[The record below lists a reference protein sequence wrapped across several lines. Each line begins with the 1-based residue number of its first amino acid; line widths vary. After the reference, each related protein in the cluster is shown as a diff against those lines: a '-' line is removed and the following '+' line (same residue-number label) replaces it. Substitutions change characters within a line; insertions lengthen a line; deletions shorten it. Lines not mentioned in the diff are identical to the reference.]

1 MIPRPQG
8 SQRMPVASLRTVLYN
23 TVHMNTSTTLSTW
36 LDRLRDFGGQGTL
49 VHLAHANGFPPGTYR
64 PLIDHLREHHHVVAL
79 ETRPLWSESHP
90 QSATS
95 WHLLAGDLTRGLD
108 ALEMRDIFGIGHS
121 IGGVLTMWAAIRR
134 PDLFRAVVLIDPVIL
149 PPATLGLLRLMRALG
164 LEQRQPLVRGALR
177 RRRTWPDR
185 QACFQHYRDKEVFAR
200 WSDES
205 LWAYV
210 ETGTCPTDDGRV
222 ELTYP
227 PEWEAHIFAT
237 TPIDVWQTVPLL
249 QVPTLVIR
257 GQETNTFRAASQR
270 RFARLAPEA
279 EFAIIPEAGH
289 LVPMERPEE
298 TGMAIRRFLA
308 ALETPGAD

>member
-1 MIPRPQG
+1 M
-8 SQRMPVASLRTVLYN
+8 LYN
-23 TVHMNTSTTLSTW
+23 TDMETPTLPTW
-36 LDRLRDFGGQGTL
+36 LDRLQDFGGQGPL

-64 PLIDHLREHHHVVAL
+64 PLIGYLREYHQVVAL
-79 ETRPLWSESHP
+79 ATRPLWPGSHP
-90 QSATS
+90 ESAPS
-95 WHLLAGDLTRGLD
+95 WHPLAGDLVRGLE
-108 ALEMRDIFGIGHS
+108 ALGMHRILGVGHS

-149 PPATLGLLRLMRALG
+149 PPATLALLQLMRALG
-164 LEQRQPLVRGALR
+164 LEGRQPLVRGARR

-185 QACFQHYRDKEVFAR
+185 QACFQHYRPKDVFSR

-210 ETGTCPTDDGRV
+210 EAGTRPTTGGRV
-222 ELTYP
+222 ELVYP

-237 TPIDVWQTVPLL
+237 SPVDVWQTVPLL

-270 RFARLAPEA
+270 RFARLAPHA
-279 EFAIIPEAGH
+279 RFSVIPEAGH

-298 TGMAIRRFLA
+298 TAEEICRFFA
-308 ALETPGAD
+308 TLETGR